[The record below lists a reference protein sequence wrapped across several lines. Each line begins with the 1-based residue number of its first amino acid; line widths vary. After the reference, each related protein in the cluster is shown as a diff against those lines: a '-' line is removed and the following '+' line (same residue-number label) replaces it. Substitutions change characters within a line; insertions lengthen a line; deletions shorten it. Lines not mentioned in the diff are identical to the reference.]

1 MQNKQS
7 AIARLALGA
16 TLLAGAI
23 GAAQAEGIYVGG
35 GVGVP
40 DYHSSINGVTGGGS
54 GTGVKLYGGYQY
66 NPNFAVELGGYELGH
81 IDNSTGKAN
90 VRGAYLDAVG
100 FYPLNDRFSLLGSA
114 GVAQGRWDTTNG
126 DDTSSA
132 LKLGAGVQYQLTP
145 AVGVRA
151 QYERY
156 MYTNAFDQKP
166 GVGETTVGVNF
177 KF

>member
-1 MQNKQS
+1 MQNKQL

-40 DYHSSINGVTGGGS
+40 DYHSSINGVEGGGS
-54 GTGVKLYGGYQY
+54 GTGVKLYGGYQF

-81 IDNSTGKAN
+81 IDNATGKAN

-100 FYPLNDRFSLLGSA
+100 FYPLNERFSLLGSA

-166 GVGETTVGVNF
+166 GVGETTVGLNF

>member
-54 GTGVKLYGGYQY
+54 GTGVKLYGGYQF

>member
-1 MQNKQS
+1 MQKKQT

-40 DYHSSINGVTGGGS
+40 DYHSSINGVAGGGS
-54 GTGVKLYGGYQY
+54 GTGVKLYGGYQF

-90 VRGAYLDAVG
+90 VRGAYVDAVG

-114 GVAQGRWDTTNG
+114 GVAQGHWDTTNG
-126 DDTSSA
+126 DDSSAA
-132 LKLGAGVQYQLTP
+132 LKLGAGVQYQLTGS
-145 AVGVRA
+145 VGVRA

-166 GVGETTVGVNF
+166 GVGETTVGLNF